1 MRATKRNAKR
11 VSPARV
17 IERDRLGERVASVN
31 CVRKGA
37 IVLDIPESHSD
48 LLGVDVAALATIS
61 DDGFPQA
68 TMLWFNVMDGE
79 LKLCLNSARAK
90 TKNLRRRPEC
100 TLLIL
105 DREIPQRY
113 LEIRARARVEP
124 DDDYEFADRFTQKY
138 GGVDLRSVDQP
149 GQSRVEV
156 TLEPVRVFAV
166 DMRR

>member
-1 MRATKRNAKR
+1 
-11 VSPARV
+11 
-17 IERDRLGERVASVN
+17 
-31 CVRKGA
+31 
-37 IVLDIPESHSD
+37 VLDIPDSHRD
-48 LLGVDVAALATIS
+48 LLDADVAALATIGE
-61 DDGFPQA
+61 DGFPQV

-79 LKLCLNSARAK
+79 LKLCLNTSRAK
-90 TKNLRRRPEC
+90 TRNLRKRPEC

-124 DDDYEFADRFTQKY
+124 DDDYEFSDGFTEKY
-138 GGVDLRSVDQP
+138 GGVDLRKIDQP

-156 TLEPVRVFAV
+156 TLEPLRVFAV

>member
-1 MRATKRNAKR
+1 
-11 VSPARV
+11 
-17 IERDRLGERVASVN
+17 
-31 CVRKGA
+31 
-37 IVLDIPESHSD
+37 VLDIPDSHRD
-48 LLGVDVAALATIS
+48 LLDADVAALATIGE
-61 DDGFPQA
+61 DGFPQV

-79 LKLCLNSARAK
+79 LKLCLNTSRAK
-90 TKNLRRRPEC
+90 TRNLRKRPEC

-124 DDDYEFADRFTQKY
+124 DDDYEFSDDFTEKY
-138 GGVDLRSVDQP
+138 GGVDLRKIDQP

-156 TLEPVRVFAV
+156 TLEPLRVFAV